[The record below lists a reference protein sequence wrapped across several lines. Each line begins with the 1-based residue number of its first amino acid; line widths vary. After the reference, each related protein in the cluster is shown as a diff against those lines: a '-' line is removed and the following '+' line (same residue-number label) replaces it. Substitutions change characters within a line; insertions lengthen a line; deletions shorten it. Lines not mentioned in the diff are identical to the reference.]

1 MPSKKKKYNARFP
14 PARIK
19 KIMQTNDEIGKVAAA
34 VPVLISKCVEMF
46 LVSIL
51 EHTGEVTK
59 ERKAK
64 TMSTSH
70 LKECINK
77 ENMFDFLKDVVATV
91 PDMQSEDSDAPGSSS
106 VPTSEEASRK
116 LTRKRSNHSSRTLK
130 KRTKV
135 AKTSSDFDSE
145 NQSND
150 CDSEDSTADTGHQS
164 PSVTN
169 NPVDLSSRSNRLP
182 IPGEQT
188 SFHIPLDQLL
198 SGQNAKQQGMPP
210 SSDPMLLN
218 RQPLPTHYTASVN
231 PGFPLPYSNTSEQTD
246 INENAKYEK
255 VFNSSS
261 PSHRERSL
269 SIHSAD
275 GVHDRVS
282 NITNQVSCGAT
293 SMNDTS
299 KSYKSSD
306 PALAAVNYSSQD
318 NEKLVS
324 QQPPMF
330 TLSSLTQ
337 DTERLNT
344 MYQLPSISRPFVTDE
359 DDDYDA

>member
-106 VPTSEEASRK
+106 VPTPEEAGRK

-135 AKTSSDFDSE
+135 AKTSSDLDSE

-150 CDSEDSTADTGHQS
+150 CDSEDSTADVEQQS
-164 PSVTN
+164 ASVAN
-169 NPVDLSSRSNRLP
+169 DPVDLSSRSNRLP
-182 IPGEQT
+182 VPGDPT

-198 SGQNAKQQGMPP
+198 SGQNAKQAIPPP
-210 SSDPMLLN
+210 SSDPRLLN
-218 RQPLPTHYTASVN
+218 QPLVPPPPTHYTASVN
-231 PGFPLPYSNTSEQTD
+231 TGFSLPFSSTSEQTD
-246 INENAKYEK
+246 INENAKYKK

-261 PSHRERSL
+261 PSHRERNL
-269 SIHSAD
+269 SMHSTD
-275 GVHDRVS
+275 GAHDRVS
-282 NITNQVSCGAT
+282 NQVGGST
-293 SMNDTS
+293 SMNDMS
-299 KSYKSSD
+299 KPYKSSD

-318 NEKLVS
+318 SEKLIS